1 MARPKKPEKQKTNV
15 VQMEAEAGGNV
26 AVAEKEPETPFDAAA
41 EPEQSPPPESS
52 RISPPP
58 PETKRS
64 LTFWQRVH
72 AIPKADWGTRAF
84 IYVYCLEPIC
94 DLRQGGEKKYL
105 VRIQAPVEDENFLMA
120 DYGSGKYRLTL
131 VHRKPAGDK
140 ADTMDTIDVEIYNPK
155 YPPKIPRSVWMADR
169 RNERWAA
176 LLPKEEPPVPPT
188 GLGTITDAFDTF
200 TKIQDNIRAQT
211 PTAPPP
217 LPPPD
222 DVVKFKGMVDVVR
235 SIMPQP
241 APATD
246 NKILDTVIALMMK
259 QIDTSQTETKELRQ
273 ELREVLKERQT
284 KPDGDGLESLI
295 DKLGV
300 LAPKLKDLLGLG
312 GEKLT
317 DVVHGRRR
325 PWYEEL
331 AINAVPQLAPGINT
345 LLGAAASYFLTPR
358 GNGLGAVPAPN
369 GAAAALPPANGQPPA
384 PADPL
389 EQLRQ
394 KVGGF
399 LGANIMPLQK
409 HFEAFVKGAP
419 RDEKDP
425 AEGIQDGSDFAFWV
439 FDNFGP
445 QILQDARALGSANI
459 TAMFKASPYWAA
471 IAPEQAKFTQF
482 LDQVLSFQ
490 PDEPEP
496 GQEAK
501 PVDLTAD

>member
-1 MARPKKPEKQKTNV
+1 MKQTQPSSVVYTTAETQYQHSTSTFAARFLLKREKISAMPKGRKPKND
-15 VQMEAEAGGNV
+15 GGNV
-26 AVAEKEPETPFDAAA
+26 VEMQPDTPDAETIDPIIEAQAAPPIEA
-41 EPEQSPPPESS
+41 EPEPARIESPA
-52 RISPPP
+52 
-58 PETKRS
+58 PETRAGQKRS
-64 LTFWQRVH
+64 ISFFDRVRKGT
-72 AIPKADWGTRAF
+72 KADWGTRAF

-246 NKILDTVIALMMK
+246 NKILD
-259 QIDTSQTETKELRQ
+259 
-273 ELREVLKERQT
+273 
-284 KPDGDGLESLI
+284 
-295 DKLGV
+295 
-300 LAPKLKDLLGLG
+300 
-312 GEKLT
+312 
-317 DVVHGRRR
+317 
-325 PWYEEL
+325 
-331 AINAVPQLAPGINT
+331 
-345 LLGAAASYFLTPR
+345 
-358 GNGLGAVPAPN
+358 
-369 GAAAALPPANGQPPA
+369 
-384 PADPL
+384 
-389 EQLRQ
+389 
-394 KVGGF
+394 
-399 LGANIMPLQK
+399 
-409 HFEAFVKGAP
+409 
-419 RDEKDP
+419 
-425 AEGIQDGSDFAFWV
+425 
-439 FDNFGP
+439 
-445 QILQDARALGSANI
+445 
-459 TAMFKASPYWAA
+459 
-471 IAPEQAKFTQF
+471 
-482 LDQVLSFQ
+482 
-490 PDEPEP
+490 
-496 GQEAK
+496 
-501 PVDLTAD
+501 